1 MDRNEARNE
10 VNSSA
15 AQYLQR
21 DRSGKGYICPV
32 CGSGGG
38 KNGTGIT
45 SKDGIHFTCWAG
57 CFTNSDLLDIIG
69 IQYSLDA
76 FPEKLNKACELLRI
90 PLDDHQPRKAPS
102 SSPSYRQQPP
112 AAPAQDQSAYFAE
125 CHARIEQTDYW
136 KRRGLSRE
144 VVERF
149 NLGYDPNYTKS
160 TGPQGWKALII
171 PTSSTTYA
179 ARNTDPA
186 ADKGNRYR
194 KFGNSAIFNR
204 AALLAAD
211 KPLFVVEGELDAL
224 AIMSAGGEAVGLGS
238 TSNADN
244 FLRILKTEKPKR
256 PLLLALDR
264 DEAGQKAAEKLAAD
278 LQQMGLSS
286 YRVEELLMGSAKDA
300 GEAILQDRE
309 RFCDAVKQ
317 AEGME
322 AEAREAERAAYMQ
335 TSAAAHLESFADGIM
350 ESVNTPAVKTGFA
363 SLDNALDGG
372 LYEGLYVVGAI
383 SSLGKTTLVTQIA
396 DQIAD
401 AGHDV
406 IIFSLE
412 MARSELMSKSISRQ
426 TLLKVQ
432 ETNGDT
438 RNAKTAR
445 GITDGKRY
453 QNYSTT
459 ELSLIKAATLAYA
472 AYADHI
478 FIHEGIG
485 NLGVQQI
492 RETVEKHISFTGR
505 RPVCIVDY
513 LQILAPHSD
522 RATDK
527 QATDHNVM
535 ELKRISRDY
544 KLPLIAISSFNRAN
558 YKEAAT
564 MEAFKES
571 GAVEYSSDVL
581 IGLQLEGAG
590 TSSFDATAAK
600 QKNPRAVECVILKN
614 RNGSVGNKIPFS
626 YYPMFNYFKEG

>member
-10 VNSSA
+10 VNSRA

-21 DRSGKGYICPV
+21 DRSGRGYICPV

-38 KNGTGIT
+38 KSGTGIT

-76 FPEKLNKACELLRI
+76 FPEKLSKACELLRI
-90 PLDDHQPRKAPS
+90 PLDEQQPRKAPS

-112 AAPAQDQSAYFAE
+112 ASPAQDQSAYFAE

-194 KFGNSAIFNR
+194 KVGNVLIFNQ
-204 AALLAAD
+204 AALGTAD

-224 AIMSAGGEAVGLGS
+224 AVMSVGGEAVAISS
-238 TSNADN
+238 TANVDA
-244 FLRILKTEKPKR
+244 FLRILKTQRPKH
-256 PLLLALDR
+256 PLLIALDR
-264 DEAGQKAAEKLAAD
+264 DEPGQAAAEKLAAG
-278 LQQMGLSS
+278 LQQQGLSS
-286 YRVEELLMGSAKDA
+286 YRVEERLMGTAKDP
-300 GEAILQDRE
+300 GEAIQKDRE
-309 RFCDAVKQ
+309 AFREAVLQ
-317 AEGME
+317 AENIE
-322 AEAREAERAAYMQ
+322 AELLKAERDAYMK
-335 TSAAAHLESFADGIM
+335 TSAAAHLAAFAEGIQD
-350 ESVNTPAVKTGFA
+350 SVNTPAIKTGFA
-363 SLDNALDGG
+363 TLDAALDGG
-372 LYEGLYVVGAI
+372 LYEGLYIVGAI
-383 SSLGKTTLVTQIA
+383 SSLGKTTLITQMA
-396 DQIAD
+396 DQIAEQ
-401 AGHDV
+401 GHDV

-453 QNYSTT
+453 QNYSET
-459 ELSLIKAATLAYA
+459 ELSIIKAATRAYA
-472 AYADHI
+472 SYADHI
-478 FIHEGIG
+478 FIHEGLG
-485 NLGVQQI
+485 SLGVEQI
-492 RETVEKHISFTGR
+492 RATVEKHISFTGR

-535 ELKRISRDY
+535 ELKRITRDN

-558 YKEAAT
+558 YKEAVT

-581 IGLQLEGAG
+581 MGLQLEGAG
-590 TSSFDATAAK
+590 SSSFDATAAK
-600 QKNPRAVECVILKN
+600 QKNPRAVECVVLKN